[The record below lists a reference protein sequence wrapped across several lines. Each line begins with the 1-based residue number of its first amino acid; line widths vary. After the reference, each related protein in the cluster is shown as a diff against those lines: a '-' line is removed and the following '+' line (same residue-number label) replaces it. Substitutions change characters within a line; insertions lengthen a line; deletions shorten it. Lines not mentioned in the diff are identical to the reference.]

1 MKKLLALVLCIAMI
15 ASLSVT
21 AFATEGEAAS
31 TVSGVSL
38 YPAVKQANHFYGSL
52 MKYDIMNTVAG
63 LFKGFSTAYPT
74 LVKNSTDAKNAL
86 NQLVT
91 IFNAVKE
98 TGFDDEDT
106 GKLKEI
112 VYPEGTSSLG
122 YALAK
127 VWWGLGNAFVGT
139 YISDVSNKDTVA
151 AAAGTITGAIA
162 AQEQKIPTVTA
173 PTAFPVDN

>member
-1 MKKLLALVLCIAMI
+1 MKKLLAIVLCIAMI

-21 AFATEGEAAS
+21 AFADQAAAS

-52 MKYDIMNTVAG
+52 MKYDIMNTV
-63 LFKGFSTAYPT
+63 
-74 LVKNSTDAKNAL
+74 VKNSTDAKNAL

-127 VWWGLGNAFVGT
+127 VWWGLGNAFVGS
-139 YISDVSNKDTVA
+139 YIPEVGKTTVA
-151 AAAGTITGAIA
+151 DAAGTITGAIA
-162 AQEQKIPTVTA
+162 AQELKIPTVTA
-173 PTAFPVDN
+173 PTAITG

>member
-1 MKKLLALVLCIAMI
+1 MKKLLAIVLCIAMI

-21 AFATEGEAAS
+21 AFADQAAAS

-127 VWWGLGNAFVGT
+127 VWWGLGNAFVGS
-139 YISDVSNKDTVA
+139 YIPEVGKTTVA
-151 AAAGTITGAIA
+151 DAAGTITGAIA
-162 AQEQKIPTVTA
+162 AQELKIPTVTA
-173 PTAFPVDN
+173 PTAITG